1 MLNSEHS
8 LLLSIHFLTV
18 LGVLI
23 SSTLFAHVLV
33 ECSVSVLIPIPL
45 HSFIIGYLRVRKG
58 SHGVAT
64 ISGLLHLLSG
74 GESIGLHAGIHLR
87 EEESKD
93 TLSVFPLEIV

>member
-33 ECSVSVLIPIPL
+33 ECAVAVLIPIPL
-45 HSFIIGYLRVRKG
+45 HGLVIRLVKG
-58 SHGVAT
+58 SHGVVT
-64 ISGLLHLLSG
+64 IGGLLHLLSG
-74 GESIGLHAGIHLR
+74 GESVGLHAGIHL
-87 EEESKD
+87 
-93 TLSVFPLEIV
+93 